1 MTPVNVDRQLSRV
14 AAPQADSPDL
24 LDPSQESIVPGTEMP
39 PLPSVAARRAQES
52 SEYEEDDDDDG
63 NSSSEY
69 TPTAEKTPTKT
80 TGLEDES
87 NSELDIEMG
96 QTTESPYCT
105 DYCFSQFGCEYDM
118 AAEEYSFHDRVM
130 HHLGGRRI
138 DANNRL
144 AVEFACIIETG
155 TIVTDKHT
163 MESKEI
169 DVHFEEEY
177 VRVIDGFKTEDFQER
192 ALQHTMHHKLYR
204 ANKPLQ
210 GHRLKK
216 KFREIHA
223 EIRADWIPLLP
234 LNISQ
239 LTSGNQL
246 RDGYKALLVK
256 LYREN
261 NVSLLSLGF
270 ELFHFFHLIS
280 IVIEFFFPIKARCI

>member
-1 MTPVNVDRQLSRV
+1 MTPVNLDRQLSRI

-24 LDPSQESIVPGTEMP
+24 LDPSQESVVWDRDASTAF
-39 PLPSVAARRAQES
+39 VAARRAQES

-63 NSSSEY
+63 NYSSEY

-80 TGLEDES
+80 TGLKDES

-105 DYCFSQFGCEYDM
+105 DYCFSQFGGEYDM

-155 TIVTDKHT
+155 TVVTDKHT

-169 DVHFEEEY
+169 DAHFEEEY
-177 VRVIDGFKTEDFQER
+177 IRVIDGFKTEDFQER
-192 ALQHTMHHKLYR
+192 ALQHTMRHKLYR

-216 KFREIHA
+216 KFWEIM
-223 EIRADWIPLLP
+223 LLP
-234 LNISQ
+234 FRGQ
-239 LTSGNQL
+239 M
-246 RDGYKALLVK
+246 LV
-256 LYREN
+256 
-261 NVSLLSLGF
+261 
-270 ELFHFFHLIS
+270 
-280 IVIEFFFPIKARCI
+280 